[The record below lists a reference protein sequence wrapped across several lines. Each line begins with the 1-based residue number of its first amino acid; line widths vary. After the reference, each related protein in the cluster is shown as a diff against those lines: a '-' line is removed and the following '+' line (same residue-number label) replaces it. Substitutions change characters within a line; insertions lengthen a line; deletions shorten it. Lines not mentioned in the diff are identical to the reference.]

1 MMANAGTQGIKDL
14 VVQSI
19 VALSDVRLVPD
30 CDAKY
35 ESKGTPLER
44 GMIQFLIDFDIKANE
59 HGSSGDGYDLPNML
73 KYVNDIRP
81 RVQMLPFD

>member
-1 MMANAGTQGIKDL
+1 MADAGTQGIKDI

-30 CDAKY
+30 DDAKY

-44 GMIQFLIDFDIKANE
+44 GMIQFLMD
-59 HGSSGDGYDLPNML
+59 
-73 KYVNDIRP
+73 
-81 RVQMLPFD
+81 

>member
-1 MMANAGTQGIKDL
+1 MADAGTQGIKDI

-30 CDAKY
+30 DDAKY

-44 GMIQFLIDFDIKANE
+44 GMIQFLMDQDIRANE
-59 HGSSGDGYDLPNML
+59 YG
-73 KYVNDIRP
+73 
-81 RVQMLPFD
+81 